1 MYAQNSFIFKYS
13 GCSAKKTGIFSF
25 VDHDVYNIFLL
36 HTVHILVFYFDLL
49 VFTQSA
55 YVKVFLAWTFRCS
68 RERSSDIASFVEH
81 LPCSISQ
88 CIVSWYCDFY
98 FGLSSWCTL
107 CIAFWDYKVSWFLI
121 AYFNSVATHIAD
133 EKIFLSGNVWCSTE
147 KAAILLFSW
156 STLYISFSM

>member
-25 VDHDVYNIFLL
+25 ADHPVYNIFLL
-36 HTVHILVFYFDLL
+36 HTVHNLVFCFDLL

-55 YVKVFLAWTFRCS
+55 CVKFFFAWTFRS
-68 RERSSDIASFVEH
+68 SGEWSSDIAFFVEH

-88 CIVSWYCDFY
+88 CIVSWYYGFY
-98 FGLSSWCTL
+98 FGLTSWCTL
-107 CIAFWDYKVSWFLI
+107 CIAFWDYKVSWFLF
-121 AYFNSVATHIAD
+121 AYFNSVATYIPD
-133 EKIFLSGNVWCSTE
+133 ENFFLSGNVWCSTE